1 MEEYN
6 PPTKALKLLKEGN
19 ERFVNNLS
27 VNRNLMEDAL
37 STSEGQEPIAVV
49 LSCLDSRSSADIIFD
64 QPIGGVFSARVAG
77 NIVNDD
83 ILGSM
88 EFACELSTAKLILVL
103 GHSDCGAIKGACNG
117 VELGNLTGLLEKI
130 QPAID
135 SVKKPTKQKE
145 RNGDNVKFVNKVTK
159 KNVILTMDN
168 IRERSELLHNLEKE
182 GKIMIV
188 GGVHDLSTG
197 KINYIEAPSSSLN
210 DGGYNVGSGRS
221 DGNYRYD
228 MGGSY

>member
-1 MEEYN
+1 MKEN
-6 PPTKALKLLKEGN
+6 ITPNKALELLKEGN
-19 ERFVNNLS
+19 QRFVNNTS
-27 VNRNLMEDAL
+27 KNRNLIEEAIK
-37 STSEGQEPIAVV
+37 TSEGQKPIAVI

-88 EFACELSTAKLILVL
+88 EFACAASTAKLVMVV
-103 GHSDCGAIKGACNG
+103 GHTSCGAIKGACDD
-117 VELGNLTGLLEKI
+117 VKLGNLTGLLEKI

-135 SVKKPTKQKE
+135 AVKKPTDPEE
-145 RNGDNVKFVNKVTK
+145 RNGGNDKFVNKVTK

-168 IRERSELLHNLEKE
+168 IRKRSEILNNLEKE
-182 GKIMIV
+182 GKIIIV

-197 KINYIEAPSSSLN
+197 EINYIDQ

-221 DGNYRYD
+221 ENNYRYD

>member
-1 MEEYN
+1 MEEN
-6 PPTKALKLLKEGN
+6 ITPTKALELLKEGN
-19 ERFVNNLS
+19 QRFVNNTS
-27 VNRNLMEDAL
+27 KNRNLIEEAIK
-37 STSEGQEPIAVV
+37 TSEGQNPIAVI

-88 EFACELSTAKLILVL
+88 EFACAASTAKLVMVV
-103 GHSDCGAIKGACNG
+103 GHTSCGAIKGACDG
-117 VELGNLTGLLEKI
+117 VKLGNLTGLLKKI

-135 SVKKPTKQKE
+135 AVKKPTKPEE
-145 RNGDNVKFVNKVTK
+145 RNGGNEKFVNKVTK

-168 IRERSELLHNLEKE
+168 IRKRSEILNNLEKE

-197 KINYIEAPSSSLN
+197 EINYIGH

-221 DGNYRYD
+221 ENNYRYD

>member
-1 MEEYN
+1 MNDNKITPKE
-6 PPTKALKLLKEGN
+6 ALEILKKGN
-19 ERFVNNLS
+19 QRFVDNTS
-27 VNRNLMEDAL
+27 KNRNLIEDAIE
-37 STSEGQEPIAVV
+37 TSGEQNPIAVI
-49 LSCLDSRSSADIIFD
+49 LSCQDSRSSADIIFD

-77 NIVNDD
+77 NIVNED

-88 EFACELSTAKLILVL
+88 EFACVASTAKLVMVI
-103 GHSDCGAIKGACNG
+103 GHTSCGAIKGACDG
-117 VELGNLTGLLEKI
+117 V
-130 QPAID
+130 
-135 SVKKPTKQKE
+135 
-145 RNGDNVKFVNKVTK
+145 KVTK

-197 KINYIEAPSSSLN
+197 KINYIEAPSSSLK
-210 DGGYNVGSGRS
+210 DGGYNVGPGRS
-221 DGNYRYD
+221 EDNYRYD

>member
-1 MEEYN
+1 MEEN
-6 PPTKALKLLKEGN
+6 ITPSKALELLKEGN
-19 ERFVNNLS
+19 QRFVDNTS
-27 VNRNLMEDAL
+27 KNRNLIEEAIK
-37 STSEGQEPIAVV
+37 TSEGQEPIAVI

-88 EFACELSTAKLILVL
+88 EFACVASTAKLVMVI
-103 GHSDCGAIKGACNG
+103 GHTSCGAIKGACDG

-197 KINYIEAPSSSLN
+197 KINYIEAPSSSLK
-210 DGGYNVGSGRS
+210 DGGYNVGTGRS
-221 DGNYRYD
+221 EDNYRYD

>member
-1 MEEYN
+1 MKEN
-6 PPTKALKLLKEGN
+6 ITPNKALELLKEGN
-19 ERFVNNLS
+19 QRFVNNTS
-27 VNRNLMEDAL
+27 KNRNLIEEAIK
-37 STSEGQEPIAVV
+37 TSEGQKPIAVI

-88 EFACELSTAKLILVL
+88 EFACAASTAKLVMVV
-103 GHSDCGAIKGACNG
+103 GHTSCGAIKGACDG
-117 VELGNLTGLLEKI
+117 VKLGNLTGLLEKI

-135 SVKKPTKQKE
+135 AVKKPTDPEE
-145 RNGDNVKFVNKVTK
+145 RNGGNDKFVNKVTK

-168 IRERSELLHNLEKE
+168 IRKRSEILNNLEKE
-182 GKIMIV
+182 GKIIIV

-197 KINYIEAPSSSLN
+197 EINYIDQ

-221 DGNYRYD
+221 ENNYRYD

>member
-1 MEEYN
+1 MGEN
-6 PPTKALKLLKEGN
+6 TTPSKALELLKEGN
-19 ERFVNNLS
+19 QRFVNNTS
-27 VNRNLMEDAL
+27 KNRNLIEEAIK
-37 STSEGQEPIAVV
+37 TSEGQKPIAVI

-88 EFACELSTAKLILVL
+88 EFACAASTAKLVMVV
-103 GHSDCGAIKGACNG
+103 GHTSCGAIKGACNG
-117 VELGNLTGLLEKI
+117 VKLGNLTGLLEKI

-135 SVKKPTKQKE
+135 EVKKPTNPEE
-145 RNGDNVKFVNKVTK
+145 RNGDNEKFVNKVTK

-168 IRERSELLHNLEKE
+168 IRKRSEILNNLEKE
-182 GKIMIV
+182 GKIIIV

-197 KINYIEAPSSSLN
+197 EINYIDQ

-221 DGNYRYD
+221 ENNYRYD
-228 MGGSY
+228 MGGPY